1 MNLKHFRNLKRM
13 TQEEVAAYL
22 GIPTKTYQN
31 YEREVRE
38 ADSVTLCALADLYD
52 VTLDALIGRATL
64 DESYESVLLGLFRA
78 LNATG
83 QAHLVEI
90 ADDMVQSRKY
100 EWVQTRRSCRPRV
113 PVYRMPAAW
122 SGPGGNPLPDIS
134 VFQALLKVLAEEGEV
149 EPYDSSRASSDDAG
163 VDEPP
168 AILGHL

>member
-38 ADSVTLCALADLYD
+38 ADSATLCALADLYD

-64 DESYESVLLGLFRA
+64 DESYESVLLGLSRA

-100 EWVQTRRSCRPRV
+100 E
-113 PVYRMPAAW
+113 
-122 SGPGGNPLPDIS
+122 
-134 VFQALLKVLAEEGEV
+134 
-149 EPYDSSRASSDDAG
+149 
-163 VDEPP
+163 
-168 AILGHL
+168 